1 MLRVIKIQNT
11 SYDTV
16 GIGDPSDEDYREIPP
31 LGSLTLTHAEYIRK
45 AIRYDMSSYPV
56 KILMPNIEL
65 KRVSVKDFGAQGDGV
80 TDDTE
85 TIQSAIDYVSFYGG
99 GVVDIPIGVYIV
111 GGILVDGNVFLQGE
125 SKLDSVL
132 KLKAGADN
140 AIVSFS
146 DSGSGMSKVRLVGN
160 GR

>member
-31 LGSLTLTHAEYIRK
+31 LGSLTLTHAEYISK

-111 GGILVDGNVFLQGE
+111 GGILVEGNVFLQGE

-132 KLKAGADN
+132 KLKAGVDN

-146 DSGSGMSKVRLVGN
+146 NSGSGMSKVRLVGN